1 MLIEVPL
8 NWGVAVYDDST
19 VETVGD
25 RLLPAE
31 ILVRF
36 PGKNQPSLTMR
47 IVVRQGV
54 PVCTEL
60 SLKADETTE
69 VRAKD
74 LSLVRIDDW
83 MEYVTAACSESAG
96 SSFVTV
102 PSEPDADA
110 LQSVRQAK
118 KAGRTAARRSV
129 TPEILEKV
137 AAIYREHIADRPV
150 QAVMRAFDTSERTA
164 ARYVERCRK
173 EGLLPPTEPGR
184 KKA

>member
-8 NWGVAVYDDST
+8 EWGNAVYDSST
-19 VETVGD
+19 VVTVGD

-31 ILVRF
+31 ILVTF
-36 PGKNQPSLTMR
+36 PGKNQPALTMR
-47 IVVRQGV
+47 IVVRKGI

-83 MEYVTAACSESAG
+83 LEYITAACSESAE
-96 SSFVTV
+96 SSVITV
-102 PSEPDADA
+102 GEPDAGA
-110 LQSVRQAK
+110 LKAVRQAR
-118 KAGRTAARRSV
+118 KATRRSV
-129 TPEILEKV
+129 TPEILERV
-137 AAIYREHIADRPV
+137 AGIYREHIADRPV
-150 QAVMRAFDTSERTA
+150 QAVMAAFGTSERTA
-164 ARYVERCRK
+164 ARYVERCRA
-173 EGLLPPTEPGR
+173 EGLLPKTEPGR

>member
-1 MLIEVPL
+1 
-8 NWGVAVYDDST
+8 
-19 VETVGD
+19 
-25 RLLPAE
+25 
-31 ILVRF
+31 
-36 PGKNQPSLTMR
+36 MR

-69 VRAKD
+69 VRTKD

-102 PSEPDADA
+102 GEPDAGA
-110 LQSVRQAK
+110 LKAVRQAR
-118 KAGRTAARRSV
+118 KATRRTV
-129 TPEILEKV
+129 TPEKLEKV
-137 AAIYREHIADRPV
+137 AQIYREHIADRPV
-150 QAVMRAFDTSERTA
+150 QAVMRTFDLTERTA